1 MEFRTLPLVSKKF
14 ILKMK
19 NLLLLILIIM
29 SYSLLGQS
37 IVHPANNDAF
47 LQNELAEIHIS
58 LSANDLNILLGDSLY
73 TNYHFPS
80 TFYYYS
86 SVHNDTIQNV
96 GFRVRGNTSRSAN
109 KKSFKVSFNEYT
121 QGKKFKGI
129 EKMNLIGQHND
140 PSLLRYWMS
149 LTTLTT
155 HNLISSRSSYVKLYI
170 NNQYKGVY
178 LNVEHIDDE
187 FLQKRFMGN
196 DYGNLYKCTWGADL
210 KYRGVN
216 QSSYY
221 GSYELKTN
229 KTANDYSELIQFIQ
243 TLNNISDTDFP
254 CFIEENFEV
263 VLYLKTLAAEII
275 IGHWDGYAF
284 NKNNYYLYQQP
295 SNGKFVFIEYD
306 MDNTFGIDW
315 AGIDW
320 ANRNLN
326 SWHNNDRPLVERLL
340 SYPFYNDL
348 FNSYLDQ
355 ILNDLNTSGWY
366 ADLQQKKGLISSAVQ
381 TDTYYPMD
389 YGFQYSDFLNAIDNN
404 YGAHVTKGV
413 AEYLNE
419 RISSGLNQIQILG
432 NQNHPCITSTDDFY
446 KPLDKSS
453 RKLVKILD
461 IIGRETIFKTNVPL
475 IYLYSDGSAEK
486 LIKSIP

>member
-1 MEFRTLPLVSKKF
+1 M
-14 ILKMK
+14 
-19 NLLLLILIIM
+19 
-29 SYSLLGQS
+29 
-37 IVHPANNDAF
+37 
-47 LQNELAEIHIS
+47 
-58 LSANDLNILLGDSLY
+58 
-73 TNYHFPS
+73 
-80 TFYYYS
+80 
-86 SVHNDTIQNV
+86 
-96 GFRVRGNTSRSAN
+96 
-109 KKSFKVSFNEYT
+109 
-121 QGKKFKGI
+121 
-129 EKMNLIGQHND
+129 
-140 PSLLRYWMS
+140 
-149 LTTLTT
+149 
-155 HNLISSRSSYVKLYI
+155 
-170 NNQYKGVY
+170 
-178 LNVEHIDDE
+178 
-187 FLQKRFMGN
+187 
-196 DYGNLYKCTWGADL
+196 
-210 KYRGVN
+210 
-216 QSSYY
+216 
-221 GSYELKTN
+221 
-229 KTANDYSELIQFIQ
+229 
-243 TLNNISDTDFP
+243 
-254 CFIEENFEV
+254 
-263 VLYLKTLAAEII
+263 
-275 IGHWDGYAF
+275 
-284 NKNNYYLYQQP
+284 
-295 SNGKFVFIEYD
+295 
-306 MDNTFGIDW
+306 
-315 AGIDW
+315 
-320 ANRNLN
+320 
-326 SWHNNDRPLVERLL
+326 ERLL

>member
-1 MEFRTLPLVSKKF
+1 MGFRTLQFIGKKF

-170 NNQYKGVY
+170 NSQYKGVY

-187 FLQKRFMGN
+187 FLQKRFVG
-196 DYGNLYKCTWGADL
+196 DDHGNLYKCTWGADL
-210 KYRGVN
+210 MYRGVN

-263 VLYLKTLAAEII
+263 VLYLKTLA
-275 IGHWDGYAF
+275 
-284 NKNNYYLYQQP
+284 
-295 SNGKFVFIEYD
+295 
-306 MDNTFGIDW
+306 
-315 AGIDW
+315 
-320 ANRNLN
+320 R
-326 SWHNNDRPLVERLL
+326 
-340 SYPFYNDL
+340 YPFL
-348 FNSYLDQ
+348 LDGN
-355 ILNDLNTSGWY
+355 L
-366 ADLQQKKGLISSAVQ
+366 GLVQ
-381 TDTYYPMD
+381 
-389 YGFQYSDFLNAIDNN
+389 L
-404 YGAHVTKGV
+404 
-413 AEYLNE
+413 
-419 RISSGLNQIQILG
+419 
-432 NQNHPCITSTDDFY
+432 
-446 KPLDKSS
+446 LD
-453 RKLVKILD
+453 
-461 IIGRETIFKTNVPL
+461 
-475 IYLYSDGSAEK
+475 
-486 LIKSIP
+486 